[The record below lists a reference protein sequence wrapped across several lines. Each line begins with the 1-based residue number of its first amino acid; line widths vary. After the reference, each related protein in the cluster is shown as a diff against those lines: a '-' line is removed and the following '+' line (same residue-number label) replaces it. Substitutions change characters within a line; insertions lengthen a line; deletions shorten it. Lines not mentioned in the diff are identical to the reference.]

1 MYDVGAQGIDEH
13 MINVHYYVFILWPV
27 GKTESLWSSICDI
40 KDTSTPSNPNV
51 GNSVQHRNQC
61 MNSVRDT
68 NNLLRKSI
76 VNHQY
81 FQSKYSLLW
90 IMVLVFLF
98 EALRVIFNLNI

>member
-1 MYDVGAQGIDEH
+1 MYDVGTQGIDEH
-13 MINVHYYVFILWPV
+13 MVNEHYYYYVFILWPV
-27 GKTESLWSSICDI
+27 GKTKSLWSSICDI

-51 GNSVQHRNQC
+51 GNQC

-68 NNLLRKSI
+68 DNLLRKSV

-81 FQSKYSLLW
+81 FQSKYSFLW

-98 EALRVIFNLNI
+98 EALTYFEFEYLKK